1 MLPYRLALVE
11 DDAILRDILVSYF
24 AQQPEF
30 SCMCAAGSAEELLT
44 WLPDA
49 VAPPQLILLDLQL
62 PGLSGL
68 QALPLLRQLAP
79 QADVV
84 VQTVFEDADRLFE
97 ALRQGA
103 SGYLVKSASLPAL
116 KAALLEV
123 MQGGAPLSR
132 AVARKV
138 LAYFSPAPLAP
149 AADVLTPRER
159 EVVQGLGEGLGEKQL
174 AARLGITVHT
184 VHTYVKR
191 LYRKLHVNSRAELL
205 RRIG

>member
-1 MLPYRLALVE
+1 MPYRLALVE
-11 DDAILRDILVSYF
+11 DDAALRELLVGYF

-30 SCMCAAGSAEELLT
+30 TCVCAASAAEELLA

-79 QADVV
+79 QAEVV

-103 SGYLVKSASLPAL
+103 SGYLVKSASLPTL

-123 MQGGAPLSR
+123 MHGGAPLSR

-149 AADVLTPRER
+149 TADVLTARER
-159 EVVQGLGEGLGEKQL
+159 EVAQGLGQGLSEKQL
-174 AARLGITVHT
+174 AARLGVTVHT

-191 LYRKLHVNSRAELL
+191 LYRKLQVNSRTELL
-205 RRIG
+205 RRVS

>member
-1 MLPYRLALVE
+1 MTPYRLALVE
-11 DDAILRDILVSYF
+11 DDAALRDLLVDYF

-30 SCMCAAGSAEELLT
+30 RCVCAAASAEELLA

-49 VAPPQLILLDLQL
+49 VAQPQLILLDLQL

-68 QALPLLRQLAP
+68 QALPLLRQLVP
-79 QADVV
+79 QAEVV

-97 ALRQGA
+97 SLRQGA
-103 SGYLVKSASLPAL
+103 SGYLVKSTSLPAL

-123 MQGGAPLSR
+123 LQGGAPLSR

-159 EVVQGLGEGLGEKQL
+159 EVVQGLGQGLSEKQL
-174 AARLGITVHT
+174 AARLGVTVHT

-191 LYRKLHVNSRAELL
+191 LYRKLHVSSRTELL
-205 RRIG
+205 RRVG